1 MPLWGVVYDVTGD
14 FLLAMYAGGA
24 AGLIGLL
31 LVYIGLRRGLRYRAS
46 INEVSTTGIFLPD
59 DAPEEEEVLPVK

>member
-1 MPLWGVVYDVTGD
+1 
-14 FLLAMYAGGA
+14 MYAGGA